1 MKVTNE
7 MLDRFGIKL
16 GGGVNEKEFSDVL
29 VTEVFPMKVYH
40 YIRKYYRLTEEEL
53 KLYFRHCG
61 IFHSENVW
69 DSCSVLNSN
78 NLFNSYNVE
87 DSNFIRDSEDVK
99 ISADIYN
106 STSVNNSADVAHSS
120 GINRSLIVVESQN
133 VEFSRR
139 VARSHNIKWSEVI
152 LNSSNLDGCNYVYMS
167 QDLIDCSFC
176 GFMKNSRHCMFCVG
190 LEDKEYYIF
199 NKPVSQKEYEIVK
212 DKLVALLE
220 EEKSTMIR
228 VNDSKHTA
236 EERFELNRRLDSI
249 VNGLSK
255 EFFGWVGTLP
265 NYSDNIF
272 LDLFF
277 RDREEI

>member
-7 MLDRFGIKL
+7 MLERFGIKL
-16 GGGVNEKEFSDVL
+16 GGGVDEKEFSDIL

-40 YIRKYYRLTEEEL
+40 YIKKYYRLTEEEL
-53 KLYFRHCG
+53 ELYYKHCRVLN
-61 IFHSENVW
+61 SENVW
-69 DSCSVLNSN
+69 DSSDVFNSR
-78 NLFNSYNVE
+78 NLYNSYNVE
-87 DSNFIRDSEDVK
+87 RSRFVRDSENVK
-99 ISADIYN
+99 ISDDIYN
-106 STSVNNSADVAHSS
+106 STSINNSTNVAHSNN
-120 GINRSLIVVESQN
+120 INRGLTIIESQN
-133 VEFSRR
+133 IEYSHDI
-139 VARSHNIKWSEVI
+139 ARSHDIKWSRVI

-167 QDLIDCSFC
+167 QDLVDCSFC

-199 NKPVSQKEYEIVK
+199 NKPVSQKEYMLIE
-212 DKLVALLE
+212 DKLTALLE
-220 EEKSTMIR
+220 EEKSTMIK
-228 VNDSKHTA
+228 VNKSKHTA

-249 VNGLSK
+249 VDGLSK

-265 NYSDNIF
+265 NYSDNVF

>member
-7 MLDRFGIKL
+7 MLERFGVKFSKD
-16 GGGVNEKEFSDVL
+16 VDEMEFSDAIL
-29 VTEVFPMKVYH
+29 KELIPMKVFH

-53 KLYFRHCG
+53 TLYYDLCC
-61 IFHSENVW
+61 IVNSENVW
-69 DSCSVLNSN
+69 DSSNIANSK

-87 DSNFIRDSEDVK
+87 DSNFVRDSEDVG
-99 ISADIYN
+99 ISSNIYN
-106 STSVNNSADVAHSS
+106 STSVNNSCEVAHSND
-120 GINRSLIVVESQN
+120 INRSAIIIESQN
-133 VEFSRR
+133 VEYSCNI
-139 VARSHNIKWSEVI
+139 ARSHDIKWSKVV

-199 NKPVSQKEYEIVK
+199 NKPVSQKEYELIE

-220 EEKSTMIR
+220 AEESTMIR
-228 VNDSKHTA
+228 LNESKHTA

-265 NYSDNIF
+265 NYSDDVF